1 MGSNFKHRALIA
13 MSLFKLDA
21 EKNLQ
26 KTLDAAKSI
35 ATRLITAKTL
45 LAEHHTTA
53 KQSARNNADDATLDK
68 AKNKIRAAQIRIDT
82 LSATLIETDQQ
93 ILQLENDLTVAAD
106 KKQREATA
114 LEVEKIAEG
123 LTSAA
128 VDVVTSLAAL
138 ALQTESMARFL
149 PDAAGLHSFAVR
161 ANAELPGSIEML
173 TMLTRAYTDAV
184 LAGRANA
191 TLPQVEAAAP
201 PPAPPPPTQ
210 WAFSVKPI
218 KWTDAS
224 GTVQTQHAFFE
235 VQLPPVVAAR
245 ALRKGACVG
254 MDHEL
259 RKREHGFGSN
269 KAKPDPADCIDL
281 DEGTGGQ
288 ALAKTG
294 GSGTTTPCETC
305 HGADLKGVD
314 AVPGIAGRSPS
325 YLVRQMGDFQQHPQ
339 EGSAGALMVPV
350 VEKLSRDHMISLD

>member
-1 MGSNFKHRALIA
+1 MGSNFKYRALIA
-13 MSLFKLDA
+13 MSLFKLNA

-26 KTLDAAKSI
+26 KTLDVTKSI
-35 ATRLITAKTL
+35 AARLITAKTL
-45 LAEHHTTA
+45 LAEHHATA
-53 KQSARNNADDATLDK
+53 KQLVRDNADDATHDK
-68 AKNKIRAAQIRIDT
+68 AQNKNRAAQIRIHT

-106 KKQREATA
+106 KKQREAAA
-114 LEVEKIAEG
+114 LEVEEIAEG
-123 LTSAA
+123 FTSAA
-128 VDVVTSLAAL
+128 SDVVTSLAAL

-161 ANAELPGSIEML
+161 AKAELPGSIEWL
-173 TMLTRAYTDAV
+173 TMLIRAYTDDV
-184 LAGRANA
+184 LAGYAKA
-191 TLPQVEAAAP
+191 ALPQVEAAAP

-259 RKREHGFGSN
+259 RKREHGFGSK

-281 DEGTGGQ
+281 DSE
-288 ALAKTG
+288 
-294 GSGTTTPCETC
+294 
-305 HGADLKGVD
+305 V
-314 AVPGIAGRSPS
+314 VPPDPRAGRADRRADARSEAEGEQHR
-325 YLVRQMGDFQQHPQ
+325 LVVAAPAAQRMEIRQPILPADHGLAIDQ
-339 EGSAGALMVPV
+339 E
-350 VEKLSRDHMISLD
+350 

>member
-1 MGSNFKHRALIA
+1 MGSNFKHKALVA
-13 MSLFKLDA
+13 MCLFKLDA

-35 ATRLITAKTL
+35 AARLITAKTL
-45 LAEHHTTA
+45 LAEDHFMAT
-53 KQSARNNADDATLDK
+53 QLARDNADDATLDK
-68 AKNKIRAAQIRIDT
+68 AENEIRGAQIRIDT
-82 LSATLIETDQQ
+82 LSAALIETDQQ

-106 KKQREATA
+106 KKQREAIA

-123 LTSAA
+123 FTSAA
-128 VDVVTSLAAL
+128 ADVVTSLAAL

-173 TMLTRAYTDAV
+173 TMLIRAYTDDV
-184 LAGRANA
+184 LAGHAKV

-201 PPAPPPPTQ
+201 LPAPPPPTQ
-210 WAFSVKPI
+210 WAFSAKSI

-254 MDHEL
+254 INHEL
-259 RKREHGFGSN
+259 RKREHGFGSK

-281 DEGTGGQ
+281 DSDVVAPDPRVVESIFSERIGKPLGLTDAVAMAISGPSRSTGGC
-288 ALAKTG
+288 
-294 GSGTTTPCETC
+294 TP
-305 HGADLKGVD
+305 
-314 AVPGIAGRSPS
+314 
-325 YLVRQMGDFQQHPQ
+325 
-339 EGSAGALMVPV
+339 SAW
-350 VEKLSRDHMISLD
+350 